1 MSSQESKF
9 LSDAQRAR
17 ECIRK
22 YPTINAK
29 ELAEAL
35 GLHSE
40 GYAHTVKNSVNAHQS
55 EEKGDDTCSLVFQP
69 DGAGTIGFCSRSR

>member
-17 ECIRK
+17 EWIRK
-22 YPTINAK
+22 YPTISAK

-40 GYAHTVKNSVNAHQS
+40 GYAHTVKNSVNAHKS
-55 EEKGDDTCSLVFQP
+55 EGE
-69 DGAGTIGFCSRSR
+69 GAD

>member
-9 LSDAQRAR
+9 LSDAQRTR
-17 ECIRK
+17 EWIRR
-22 YPTINAK
+22 YPTISAK

-40 GYAHTVKNSVNAHQS
+40 GYTHS
-55 EEKGDDTCSLVFQP
+55 EELCKRAP
-69 DGAGTIGFCSRSR
+69 E

>member
-1 MSSQESKF
+1 MSSQESTF

-17 ECIRK
+17 EWIRT
-22 YPTINAK
+22 YPTISAK

-40 GYAHTVKNSVNAHQS
+40 GYAHAVKNSINAHQS
-55 EEKGDDTCSLVFQP
+55 EEKGDDTCSHDFQP
-69 DGAGTIGFCSRSR
+69 DGAGMIG